1 MPSPGR
7 GSVYSATIKPSTRSA
22 RSISVNSVLRLWRHG
37 GRREPPI
44 GCGPRPHCVL
54 PPLPLRERG
63 RVGRGVLT
71 GHCADPRRREVS
83 SKKEKATGCGGLGRQ
98 KKSRPAT
105 FAIAVRSYSPPG
117 LAGAAPAFLLLPA
130 L

>member
-54 PPLPLRERG
+54 RPLPLRERG
-63 RVGRGVLT
+63 RGEGFL
-71 GHCADPRRREVS
+71 
-83 SKKEKATGCGGLGRQ
+83 
-98 KKSRPAT
+98 PAT
-105 FAIAVRSYSPPG
+105 TPIHAVARFGARKKRPPVGVASGAKRNRASVFVIAMRTYSPLG
-117 LAGAAPAFLLLPA
+117 LAGAVPLFLLLPA